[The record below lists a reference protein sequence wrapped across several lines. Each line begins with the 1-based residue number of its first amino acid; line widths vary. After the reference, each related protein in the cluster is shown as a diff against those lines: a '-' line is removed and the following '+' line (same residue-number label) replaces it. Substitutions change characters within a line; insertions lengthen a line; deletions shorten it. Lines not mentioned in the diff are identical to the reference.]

1 MMNRIEAI
9 IKLGSRLCYLNN
21 QKDAA
26 TLEALK
32 YFVGEDAANTYQL
45 YLDEKDMVQDES
57 KFRSVVKLAES
68 LTQEIITTYKKLSD
82 ADESFVESLE
92 ELDKN
97 SALYSVDEADIQN
110 FDENDLSDDASMK
123 DIEKFLID
131 RLGIAPD
138 KTEYMEDDAGEYG
151 YCEYLYVYGQVVHIV
166 FERDGGSDRPFSAY
180 LTVLDGVDNPVGI
193 DCQVKF
199 KRDIAQQIGKF
210 VQVHK
215 PILSIDESQLKYS
228 TQA

>member
-1 MMNRIEAI
+1 MKRIEAI
-9 IKLGSRLCYLNN
+9 MTLGSRLCYQSNLR
-21 QKDAA
+21 DA
-26 TLEALK
+26 TTIEALK
-32 YFVGEDAANTYQL
+32 YFVSEEAANTYRL
-45 YLDEKDMVQDES
+45 YLEEKNKVQDES
-57 KFRSVVKLAES
+57 KFRSVIKLAES

-82 ADESFVESLE
+82 AEESFVEALE

-97 SALYSVDEADIQN
+97 SALYSADEADIQS

-123 DIEKFLID
+123 DIEKFLIE

-151 YCEYLYVYGQVVHIV
+151 YGEYLYVYGQVVHIV
-166 FERDGGSDRPFSAY
+166 FERSGGQGRAFSAY
-180 LTVLDGVDNPVGI
+180 LTVLDGVDNPIGI